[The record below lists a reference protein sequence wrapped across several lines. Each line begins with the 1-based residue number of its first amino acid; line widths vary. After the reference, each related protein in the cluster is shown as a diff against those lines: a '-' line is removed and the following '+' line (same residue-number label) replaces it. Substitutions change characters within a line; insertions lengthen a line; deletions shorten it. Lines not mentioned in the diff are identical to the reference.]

1 MFITIE
7 GVEGTGKSTLAQALH
22 EHLSA
27 QGRTVV
33 VTREPG
39 GTPIGDRLRE
49 IFLDAKLSMQGL
61 TEALIVNA
69 ARAEL
74 VYTIIKPALTLGH
87 TVICDRYVDATYAYQ
102 GHGRRIPMDI
112 LHRAC
117 NMATGQLEPNLTLLL
132 DLDPLTGLARQS
144 ETKPDRI
151 EREGIDFHNRV
162 RTGYLEIASKHPRF
176 RVIDASKPADVVLAN
191 ALRYVDA
198 VAPFYA
204 AKRP

>member
-1 MFITIE
+1 MRASRAR
-7 GVEGTGKSTLAQALH
+7 GKSTLAKALTD
-22 EHLSA
+22 HLVA

-49 IFLDAKLSMQGL
+49 VFLDASLSMYGL
-61 TEALIVNA
+61 TEALLVNA

-74 VYTIIKPALTLGH
+74 VHTVIAPALKAGSV
-87 TVICDRYVDATYAYQ
+87 VICDRYADATYAYQ
-102 GHGRRIPMDI
+102 GHGRRISMDV
-112 LHRAC
+112 LRRAC
-117 NMATGQLEPNLTLLL
+117 EMATGKLEPNMTLLL
-132 DLDPLTGLARQS
+132 DLDPLVGLGRQVDS
-144 ETKPDRI
+144 KPDRI

-162 RTGYLEIASKHPRF
+162 RAGYIEIASKHPRF
-176 RVIDASKPADVVLAN
+176 RVIDAGQSPEAVLAA

-204 AKRP
+204 GKRPS